1 MSMFRAFILY
11 VLVVVGGTGLIAYN
25 IFHSINPKPVIKTVE
40 VIKEVKVPTEPKGV
54 IVTVT
59 IEDLY
64 NDLSSRYSHIST
76 TNKQLLMESIAKS
89 ADKYNISPLVLY
101 SLIAVESSFRW
112 WIEHPKVTVQDTTT
126 KKPVKTRAIGLGGVV
141 YEIWGQELKSQ
152 SIIETKA
159 DLFSISHNIE
169 SIAYIYSK
177 LKSQPLHPKA
187 SNQIES
193 GLIRYFGGG
202 YKSYFDK
209 IDKEIARIIKGKVY
223 K

>member
-1 MSMFRAFILY
+1 MFTFKQKLLLAFGISWMIVPIISAIRY
-11 VLVVVGGTGLIAYN
+11 SPTPTTI
-25 IFHSINPKPVIKTVE
+25 E

-64 NDLSSRYSHIST
+64 NDLSSRYPHIST
-76 TNKQLLMESIAKS
+76 TNKQLLMEAIAKS
-89 ADKYNISPLVLY
+89 ADKYSISPLVLY

-126 KKPVKTRAIGLGGVV
+126 KKSVNTRAIGLGGIV
-141 YEIWGQELKSQ
+141 YEIWGQELKDKG
-152 SIIETKA
+152 IIETKA

-169 SIAYIYSK
+169 AISYIYSK

-202 YKSYFDK
+202 YVSYFNK

>member
-1 MSMFRAFILY
+1 MFTFKQKLLLAFGISCMIVSL
-11 VLVVVGGTGLIAYN
+11 TSAIRYN
-25 IFHSINPKPVIKTVE
+25 PTPTTVE

-64 NDLSSRYSHIST
+64 NDLGSRYSHIST
-76 TNKQLLMESIAKS
+76 TNKQLLMEAIAKS

-112 WIEHPKVTVQDTTT
+112 WIEHPTVTVQDSAT

-141 YEIWGQELKSQ
+141 YEIWGQELKSKK
-152 SIIETKA
+152 IIETKA

-202 YKSYFDK
+202 YVSYFNK

>member
-1 MSMFRAFILY
+1 MFTFKQKLLLAFGISCMIVSL
-11 VLVVVGGTGLIAYN
+11 TSAIRC
-25 IFHSINPKPVIKTVE
+25 NPTPTTVE

-64 NDLSSRYSHIST
+64 NDLSSRHSHIST
-76 TNKQLLMESIAKS
+76 TNKQLLMEAIAKS

-112 WIEHPKVTVQDTTT
+112 WIEHPTVTVQDSAT

-141 YEIWGQELKSQ
+141 YEIWGQELKSKK
-152 SIIETKA
+152 IIETKA

-202 YKSYFDK
+202 YVSYFNK